1 MDILRTPLADDSHK
15 EIARGF
21 DRLKQFQAFSTEK
34 WKMESIPEG
43 KIKVLANYA
52 FKAKAQLI
60 QRMSEQKKL
69 ALLVAFIFI
78 YKRKAMDE
86 QILALSNFLKLFLDA
101 PKIRNLKNVFVP

>member
-60 QRMSEQKKL
+60 QRMSEQKKTG
-69 ALLVAFIFI
+69 VVSGI
-78 YKRKAMDE
+78 YFHI
-86 QILALSNFLKLFLDA
+86 QT
-101 PKIRNLKNVFVP
+101 

>member
-1 MDILRTPLADDSHK
+1 
-15 EIARGF
+15 
-21 DRLKQFQAFSTEK
+21 
-34 WKMESIPEG
+34 MEDGIYSWR